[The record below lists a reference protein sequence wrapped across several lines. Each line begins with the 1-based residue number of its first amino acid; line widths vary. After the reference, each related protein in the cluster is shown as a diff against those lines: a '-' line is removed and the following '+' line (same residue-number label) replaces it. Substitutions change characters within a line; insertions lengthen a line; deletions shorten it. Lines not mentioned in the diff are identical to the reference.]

1 MTDEEIDLVI
11 SSDELKYRIMSISK
25 KFNGIDKKD
34 LLSVQSK
41 VFGYANFDDLKTS
54 AADINKDG
62 TVDKKDLLAV
72 QSHVFG
78 YSQIKQE

>member
-34 LLSVQSK
+34 
-41 VFGYANFDDLKTS
+41 
-54 AADINKDG
+54 
-62 TVDKKDLLAV
+62 
-72 QSHVFG
+72 
-78 YSQIKQE
+78 